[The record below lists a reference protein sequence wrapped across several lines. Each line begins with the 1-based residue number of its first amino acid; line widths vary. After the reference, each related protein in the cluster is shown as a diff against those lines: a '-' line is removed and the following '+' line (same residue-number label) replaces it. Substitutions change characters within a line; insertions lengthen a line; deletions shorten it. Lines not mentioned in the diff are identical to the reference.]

1 MTHKILNLAHPS
13 RYLKMFKCN
22 LCKKFYV
29 IHDTL
34 FYESS
39 KQAVNLGAKI
49 FFCEKSTKIGWP
61 SFDLKVFFLII
72 ENYFGGLSAAPGP
85 VEFHAT
91 FALGK
96 DCNLDTW
103 EILFSDCNL
112 GLCSH
117 VKVWRGPADY
127 DVCSS
132 KLMIESFLLNEPIHL
147 RGIVYCSRTHQNTL
161 L

>member
-1 MTHKILNLAHPS
+1 MFFLTLCWVQNKPYKLRSYIFLRKIDKKLAGHQS
-13 RYLKMFKCN
+13 IWR
-22 LCKKFYV
+22 
-29 IHDTL
+29 
-34 FYESS
+34 
-39 KQAVNLGAKI
+39 
-49 FFCEKSTKIGWP
+49 FF
-61 SFDLKVFFLII
+61 LLII

-147 RGIVYCSRTHQNTL
+147 RRIVYCSRTQQNMRCNL
-161 L
+161 DSSPWLNSSIY

>member
-1 MTHKILNLAHPS
+1 MQSLKNILCYSWHFVLGEFKTS
-13 RYLKMFKCN
+13 RKLRIYN
-22 LCKKFYV
+22 
-29 IHDTL
+29 
-34 FYESS
+34 
-39 KQAVNLGAKI
+39 
-49 FFCEKSTKIGWP
+49 FFCKNRQKLAGHHSIWR
-61 SFDLKVFFLII
+61 FFLLII
-72 ENYFGGLSAAPGP
+72 ENDFGGLSAAPGP

-147 RGIVYCSRTHQNTL
+147 RRIVYCSRTHQNTL